1 MSDTKASLVLATAA
15 TLVGFAATTTPLV
28 GACGT
33 AHYFLTYA
41 LVAEVRSTAP
51 WLQQLVRRDVGLV
64 VVNLA
69 IWALPTLWLHLK
81 RQSLA
86 PRYVHW
92 LIAWTALFLT
102 SYFVLFPTKDCP

>member
-1 MSDTKASLVLATAA
+1 MSDTRAGLVLSAA
-15 TLVGFAATTTPLV
+15 AVLVAFAATTPPLV

-69 IWALPTLWLHLK
+69 LWAVPVLWLHLK
-81 RQSLA
+81 RASLA
-86 PRYVHW
+86 SRHVQW
-92 LIAWTALFLT
+92 VIAWTALFLT